1 MRFDKFTLKA
11 QEALATAQQTAMAKN
26 HTMLTC
32 VHLLHSL
39 CDDKEGMVPE
49 IFKKIGANVP
59 RISEMAQSELGRLPE
74 GGGSGQ
80 MIMPDPVLSQ
90 VVLDAQNR
98 ADKMGDEY
106 LSVEHLLLSLSAY
119 TSDAKEIL
127 SLNSIGTE
135 QIEDAIKAIRGTQ
148 TVTDESPEVKYKALE
163 RYGIDLLDLAKQGKL
178 DPVIGRDEEIR
189 RCMQVLNRR
198 TKNNPVLIG
207 EPGVGKT
214 AIAEGLA
221 QRIVARDVPAGLIN
235 KRIIALDMGALIAG
249 TKFRGEFE
257 DRLKAVLKE
266 VAKAGGE
273 IILFIDELHTVVGA
287 GKTEGS
293 VDAGNLLKP
302 SLARGELRCV
312 GATTLDEYRKYVE
325 KDAALERR
333 FQPITVEPPSVDQT
347 IAILRG
353 LKDRYDTHH
362 GVRITDAA
370 LVAAATLSNRY
381 IADRWLPDKAIDLI
395 DEAASKLRLEND
407 SVPAELDTIRRK
419 IMQLKIERE
428 ALKKETDD
436 ASKEGLSKCERQLS
450 KLEKQDQEMT
460 AQWETEKGGMDAFKQ
475 LKLKIEEAQTQ
486 FEDAQRNGQLETA
499 ARLKYETI
507 ANLTA
512 ELADKEAAL
521 VQSGQ
526 TSMTRNEVTDEHVGE
541 IVAKW
546 TGIPVVRLLSG
557 ERDRL
562 MTMEQSIAKRVVGQ
576 EEGVTALCNAVRR
589 SRAGLGD
596 VNRPIGTFLF
606 LGPTGVGKTECAK
619 ALADFLF
626 NDPSAMVRV
635 DMSEFMEAHSVA
647 RLIGAP
653 PGYVGYDEGGRLT
666 EAVRR
671 KPYSVILLDEIEKAH
686 QDVFNVLLQ
695 VFDDGRLT
703 DGQGRTV
710 DFKNTVIIMT
720 SNIAGQQ
727 IQELTEEASA
737 DWEIEAHVKDVLKQ
751 FFKPEFLNRLD
762 ETIVFHMLN
771 KDHIKAIVSI
781 QLDELARRLKG
792 RQIIL
797 TFTDAARDQ
806 IIDEGFDPSYGAR
819 PLKRAI
825 QQRMENPLASRLL
838 SGEFEE
844 GDTVRVDAENYRFT
858 FEKEVVSS

>member
-26 HTMLTC
+26 HAMLTG
-32 VHLLHSL
+32 VHLLHCL

-127 SLNSIGTE
+127 SLNSIGTQ

-148 TVTDESPEVKYKALE
+148 KVTDESPEVKYKALE
-163 RYGIDLLDLAKQGKL
+163 RYGIDLLDMAKQGKL

-221 QRIVARDVPAGLIN
+221 QRIVAGDVPAGLIN

-347 IAILRG
+347 VAILRG

-395 DEAASKLRLEND
+395 DEAASKLSLEND

-436 ASKEGLSKCERQLS
+436 ASKEGLSKCERQLT

-460 AQWETEKGGMDAFKQ
+460 GQWETEKGGMDAFKQ
-475 LKLKIEEAQTQ
+475 LKLKIEDAQTQ

-512 ELADKEAAL
+512 ELAEKEAAL

-526 TSMTRNEVTDEHVGE
+526 ASMTRNEVTDEHVAE

-546 TGIPVVRLLSG
+546 TGIPVVRLLCG

-562 MTMEQSIAKRVVGQ
+562 IAMEQSIAKRVVGQ

-596 VNRPIGTFLF
+596 ENKPIGTFLF

-635 DMSEFMEAHSVA
+635 DMSEFMEGHSVS
-647 RLIGAP
+647 RLIGSP

-762 ETIVFHMLN
+762 EVIVFHMLN
-771 KDHIKAIVSI
+771 KDHIKDIVNI
-781 QLDELARRLKG
+781 QLEELAKRLMG
-792 RQIIL
+792 RQIVL
-797 TFTDAARDQ
+797 QFTDAAREQ

-838 SGEFEE
+838 SGELEE
-844 GDTVRVDAENYRFT
+844 GDRVRVDAENYRFT
-858 FEKEVVSS
+858 FTRC